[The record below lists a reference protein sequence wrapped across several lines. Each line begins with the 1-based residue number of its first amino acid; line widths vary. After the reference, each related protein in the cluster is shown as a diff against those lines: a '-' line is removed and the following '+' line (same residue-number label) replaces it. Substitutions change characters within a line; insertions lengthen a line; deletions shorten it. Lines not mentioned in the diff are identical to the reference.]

1 VSELYETSVVLSSPV
16 PIVPLWAVNLQDA
29 VNNMQAAVN
38 NLEVSVGNLQVSVN
52 NMQTTLNNI
61 QGQIQQNAAE
71 VREKF
76 DQLPIIIANSQAGNH
91 GALRNPTQVVNGWAP
106 HLVPPNPQTRDE
118 LFLFTGESSLL
129 CTSYMHLMLIMFM
142 MQLHNAWPQLQLL
155 VSLHFLRVH
164 LLKTCAANLLRPSEL
179 QLSKHLLLLIVLLSL
194 LTVLL

>member
-1 VSELYETSVVLSSPV
+1 MEYGLIATKEVNPLQPAIDDIGAVSELYETSVVLSSPV

-118 LFLFTGESSLL
+118 LFLFTAPQCMASAAALGLPPL
-129 CTSYMHLMLIMFM
+129 PQGALAQDMRR
-142 MQLHNAWPQLQLL
+142 QLAKALG
-155 VSLHFLRVH
+155 V
-164 LLKTCAANLLRPSEL
+164 TIE
-179 QLSKHLLLLIVLLSL
+179 
-194 LTVLL
+194 